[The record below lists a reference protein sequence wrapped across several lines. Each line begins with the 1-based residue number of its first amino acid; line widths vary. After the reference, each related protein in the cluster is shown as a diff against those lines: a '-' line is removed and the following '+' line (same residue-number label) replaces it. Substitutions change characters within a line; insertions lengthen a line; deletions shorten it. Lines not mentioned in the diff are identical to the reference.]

1 MRTKITKSNY
11 IYVIK
16 LLRFCGLEIFGFEA
30 CRFIHRVLKL
40 GRYNLGL
47 LITLRA
53 IIKFWLEH
61 LQRLVVLTLRD
72 QAILHARVSGAAQTA
87 PSNVHNT
94 VMC

>member
-1 MRTKITKSNY
+1 M
-11 IYVIK
+11 IK

-30 CRFIHRVLKL
+30 CRFIQRVLKL

-72 QAILHARVSGAAQTA
+72 QAIRTLGYLALHKRHLRMYRAR
-87 PSNVHNT
+87 
-94 VMC
+94 